1 MPYNNHNTR
10 LRVPV
15 SKAGRFRPGCPDRL
29 TACLSARAAGETPRL
44 SVFEKETEYT
54 CQDEGFFMMVFLC
67 VRFFKKEADF
77 FVARAEKRR
86 RHMKKTIDN
95 EEIRK
100 HEMRLLSLSLADVR
114 PERGTARWAS
124 HIRIGGEEG

>member
-1 MPYNNHNTR
+1 MIPDGRGPPGQDMPYNNHNTR

-15 SKAGRFRPGCPDRL
+15 SKADRFRPGCPDRL

-54 CQDEGFFMMVFLC
+54 CQDEGFFMMVYLC

-77 FVARAEKRR
+77 FVARAEGSVK
-86 RHMKKTIDN
+86 
-95 EEIRK
+95 
-100 HEMRLLSLSLADVR
+100 
-114 PERGTARWAS
+114 
-124 HIRIGGEEG
+124 